1 MPDVNAFAAIGFTDV
16 SKHFAQPYPE
26 ASIPT
31 DDWPFFYM
39 IERTYPISYM
49 FALGMV
55 LLLSYMF
62 VRKTIGL
69 TGPIERGYLPF
80 FFLGAGFM
88 LVETKA
94 ITELGLHLGGT
105 WFVIAATIIL
115 VLVMAFLANLMV
127 QGKVVQQTG
136 LAYVGLMASLLVGY
150 FYARNHGL
158 VTLGS
163 PQADMAV
170 SCVAAHPSVVLFGHC
185 LFDLDRQGRRS
196 TSLPRLP
203 TI

>member
-49 FALGMV
+49 IALGMV

-127 QGKVVQQTG
+127 QREGRSADGPCLCRADGQPARWIFLCPQPRPG
-136 LAYVGLMASLLVGY
+136 HPGFASGG
-150 FYARNHGL
+150 AWR
-158 VTLGS
+158 
-163 PQADMAV
+163 
-170 SCVAAHPSVVLFGHC
+170 
-185 LFDLDRQGRRS
+185 
-196 TSLPRLP
+196 
-203 TI
+203 